1 MRYHGKHINHEPNSL
16 DSWHRRR
23 LSPVVRNWLMDVVA
37 RSDNWETFRNLSRPD
52 AETLEILESGGLTSA
67 EPVSVSEVVR
77 VRRSDFHNFRRRY
90 IKIIAQYDD
99 DCWKSL
105 QKYGEQIEMD
115 GGIALLR
122 DLSLGHR
129 SGKNHSKDFLFAFCT
144 CWQLSLLR
152 RYSSILCLDSTHNT
166 CCSLESNHAAFLHS
180 IVIKHDGAGC
190 GIPVAFM
197 ITSKETMLPLEEWL
211 RWLNNAVPFE
221 RTPIFMIDCSKTE
234 VAAIKSVFPESS
246 IRFCHW
252 HLFRALSSQ
261 ARNKI
266 SNEADRKSALGGFRT
281 LLRTR
286 TLGEFYDLWGNYEN
300 SYQKYPEWIRY
311 VKLQWIK
318 DTEKWWSGYRMVR
331 SKLID
336 LSENE

>member
-1 MRYHGKHINHEPNSL
+1 MESRENIFLGGKTRPNTKASIRVGCKAQFRVRKDCNDDKIIVRYHGKHINHEPNSL

-67 EPVSVSEVVR
+67 EPVSVSEIVR

-90 IKIIAQYDD
+90 IKSIAQYDD

-105 QKYGEQIEMD
+105 QKYGEQIEID

-122 DLSLGHR
+122 DLSLDHR

-180 IVIKHDGAGC
+180 IVIKHDGEGC

-197 ITSKETMLPLEEWL
+197 ITSKETMLPL
-211 RWLNNAVPFE
+211 
-221 RTPIFMIDCSKTE
+221 K
-234 VAAIKSVFPESS
+234 
-246 IRFCHW
+246 
-252 HLFRALSSQ
+252 
-261 ARNKI
+261 
-266 SNEADRKSALGGFRT
+266 
-281 LLRTR
+281 
-286 TLGEFYDLWGNYEN
+286 
-300 SYQKYPEWIRY
+300 
-311 VKLQWIK
+311 
-318 DTEKWWSGYRMVR
+318 
-331 SKLID
+331 
-336 LSENE
+336 